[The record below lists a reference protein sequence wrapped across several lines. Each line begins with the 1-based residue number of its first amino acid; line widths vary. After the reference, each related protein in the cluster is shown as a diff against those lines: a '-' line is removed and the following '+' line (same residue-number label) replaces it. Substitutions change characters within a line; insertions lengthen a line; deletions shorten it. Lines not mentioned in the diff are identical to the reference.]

1 MPLTLPAGRQPTARD
16 GIIKMSIYQMLDD
29 GAFDPVAV
37 QVLTSA
43 FEEACAVLRL
53 VDRTDP
59 LTEIVAKKI
68 IEHARR
74 GERDPVRLRDIVLS
88 ELQQGNR

>member
-1 MPLTLPAGRQPTARD
+1 MPICR
-16 GIIKMSIYQMLDD
+16 MLDD

-37 QVLTSA
+37 QALTSA
-43 FEEACAVLRL
+43 FEQACAALSL
-53 VDRTDP
+53 NDCADP

-68 IEHARR
+68 IELARR
-74 GERDPVRLRDIVLS
+74 GERDAIRLCDIVLS

>member
-1 MPLTLPAGRQPTARD
+1 MP
-16 GIIKMSIYQMLDD
+16 IYRMLDD

-37 QVLTSA
+37 QALTRA
-43 FEEACAVLRL
+43 FEEACAALRL
-53 VDRTDP
+53 NDRADP

-74 GERDPVRLRDIVLS
+74 GERDPIRLRDIVLS